1 MKKNIFSAYRKPNI
15 GLEARNGEGKEKKKT
30 QSKQRREE
38 IPTKQAFFSFFG
50 SQVQSLQ
57 GELRRM

>member
-1 MKKNIFSAYRKPNI
+1 MKKKNIFSAYRKPNI
-15 GLEARNGEGKEKKKT
+15 GLEARNGEGKKKKP
-30 QSKQRREE
+30 QSKQQREE